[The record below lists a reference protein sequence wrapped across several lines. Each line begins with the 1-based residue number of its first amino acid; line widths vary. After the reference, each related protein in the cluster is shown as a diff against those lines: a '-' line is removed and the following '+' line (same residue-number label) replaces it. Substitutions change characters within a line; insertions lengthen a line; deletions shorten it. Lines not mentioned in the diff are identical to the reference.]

1 MPTKAFYL
9 NGSELANQVKKEFCE
24 PQSSSLNRHIHT
36 FGQVQEHSVQN
47 RLSFLSNSQLSK
59 NINENNSLQGI
70 ILKLPDL
77 SFYIPK
83 AVLRSGGF
91 FFENTVFLPSE
102 KISRTVLILVDKG
115 RILLNITHSFSREE
129 EVWVQIWKALAIQ
142 HSITMQALSR
152 MWFTSLS
159 KLSELPQGAAPLL
172 CTKNIQAQGERRGV
186 GHCKFIFQLIAH

>member
-1 MPTKAFYL
+1 MPTKAFYF
-9 NGSELANQVKKEFCE
+9 NGSELANQAKKEFCE
-24 PQSSSLNRHIHT
+24 PQCSSLNWHIHT
-36 FGQVQEHSVQN
+36 FGQVQGHSVQN
-47 RLSFLSNSQLSK
+47 RLSFLSNCQLSK

-83 AVLRSGGF
+83 AVLRSGRF
-91 FFENTVFLPSE
+91 FL
-102 KISRTVLILVDKG
+102 ISRTVLIFVDKD

-129 EVWVQIWKALAIQ
+129 EVWVQIWRALAIR